1 MGWTIPGS
9 SCPLPVALMS
19 SHTYMYLA
27 AFLTGL
33 AVTYLLT
40 PGVRALA
47 FRLGAVD
54 LPNQRRPHKRPTP
67 RGGGLAVVLGVQSA
81 YLVALA
87 LSARQANGVDF
98 GDWAAFVRASLVLL
112 VVGILDD
119 VRGLRPLVKLA
130 GQVMAALIVWFSGA
144 HFGRLF
150 GYPLPSSIDCFLVVL
165 WIVALINAFNLIDG
179 LDGLASGLAIISAVG
194 LCGIITLGH
203 LSGDVL
209 VLAALIGACLGFLRY
224 NFHPASIF
232 LGDTGSMFLGF
243 TLGVVSLRT
252 LTKSTFIL
260 SLAIPLMVL
269 GVPIYDEVLAV
280 WRRSV
285 RRWLARPANST
296 TRQSSLMQPDLEHL
310 HHRLLK
316 AGFSTRRVGTLLFL
330 LNAGLV
336 VVGLLITAFQSRA
349 MGIFLLGLLALVYVL
364 FRHLAIIELRDTGT
378 VLLAGLRR
386 PTHATARALSLPVW
400 DMVCLAGATA
410 LTMRL
415 LEPPQPN
422 FWRAWF
428 LDLPLWVTPTFSLL
442 ALSRLYLTV
451 WSRARTR
458 DLLALIGIFQSGLL
472 LSLGILLLID
482 PGHPA
487 QSLAKA
493 LLIGCLSFPAI
504 VAVRISYRSV
514 EELVA
519 FFRHSSEPAPRAE
532 RVVLYGAGAH
542 CELFLKERA
551 FRADGREIVGLLDDE
566 TSLHDQWVYGY
577 PVVGGLASLPQLIAR
592 HRFSGIIITADLTAH
607 VRQNLYQLARR
618 YNLRLTEWRFGES
631 ELLPVPESPATPPGA
646 IEPRNSPA
654 VSVSVTS

>member
-1 MGWTIPGS
+1 MLAYRYS
-9 SCPLPVALMS
+9 SLL
-19 SHTYMYLA
+19 

-33 AVTYLLT
+33 ALTYLLT
-40 PGVRALA
+40 PWVRTLAL
-47 FRLGAVD
+47 RLGAVD
-54 LPNQRRPHKRPTP
+54 LPNERRPHKRPTP

-87 LSARQANGVDF
+87 LSARHAEASDYGN
-98 GDWAAFVRASLVLL
+98 WSAFALASMVLL
-112 VVGILDD
+112 VIGILDD
-119 VRGLRPLVKLA
+119 VRGLRPLVKLG
-130 GQVMAALIVWFSGA
+130 GQVMAALIVWLSGA
-144 HFGRLF
+144 RFGRLF
-150 GYPLPSSIDCFLVVL
+150 GFPLPAGADCFLVVL
-165 WIVALINAFNLIDG
+165 WLVAVINAFNLIDG
-179 LDGLASGLAIISAVG
+179 LDGLASGLAIISAIG
-194 LCGIITLGH
+194 LCGIVALGR

-209 VLAALIGACLGFLRY
+209 VLAALIGACFGFLRY

-285 RRWLARPANST
+285 RRWLAREPNSPA
-296 TRQSSLMQPDLEHL
+296 RQSSLMQPDLEHL

-316 AGFSTRRVGTLLFL
+316 AGFSTRRVSSLLFL
-330 LNAGLV
+330 LNAALV
-336 VVGLLITAFQSRA
+336 LVGLLITAFESRA

-364 FRHLAIIELRDTGT
+364 FRHLAVIELRDTGT
-378 VLLAGLRR
+378 VLLAGLRQ
-386 PTHATARALSLPVW
+386 PTHATARALGLPVW
-400 DMVCLAGATA
+400 DMLCLAGATA
-410 LTMRL
+410 LAMGL

-458 DLLALIGIFQSGLL
+458 DLLTLIGILQSGLL
-472 LSLGILLLID
+472 LSLGILLVIY
-482 PGHPA
+482 PGHPV
-487 QSLAKA
+487 QCLAKA
-493 LLIGCLSFPAI
+493 LLIGCLSLPAI
-504 VAVRISYRSV
+504 VAVRISYRSI

-519 FFRHSSEPAPRAE
+519 FFRHNSEPTPEAE
-532 RVVLYGAGAH
+532 RVVLYGAGAR

-551 FRADGREIVGLLDDE
+551 FRADGREIIGLLDDE
-566 TSLHDQWVYGY
+566 ASLHDQWVYGY
-577 PVVGGLASLPQLIAR
+577 PVLGGVAGLPQLIVR
-592 HRFSGIIITADLTAH
+592 HHFSGIIITAELEAQA
-607 VRQNLYQLARR
+607 RQNLYQLARR
-618 YNLRLTEWRFGES
+618 HNLHLTEWRFGEA
-631 ELLPVPESPATPPGA
+631 EVFPVALLESSGAASVAAEPP
-646 IEPRNSPA
+646 NSSA
-654 VSVSVTS
+654 VSVAVNS

>member
-1 MGWTIPGS
+1 MS
-9 SCPLPVALMS
+9 FMLAYRYSCLL
-19 SHTYMYLA
+19 

-33 AVTYLLT
+33 VVTYLLT
-40 PGVRALA
+40 PWVRTLA
-47 FRLGAVD
+47 HRLGAVD
-54 LPNQRRPHKRPTP
+54 LPNERRPHKRPTP

-87 LSARQANGVDF
+87 LSARQADAIDF
-98 GDWAAFVRASLVLL
+98 GDWAAFARASLVLL
-112 VVGILDD
+112 IIGILDD

-130 GQVMAALIVWFSGA
+130 GQILAALIVWLSGA

-150 GYPLPSSIDCFLVVL
+150 GYALPPSVDCILVVL
-165 WIVALINAFNLIDG
+165 WLVAVINAFNLIDG

-194 LCGIITLGH
+194 LCGIVTLGH
-203 LSGDVL
+203 LSSDVL
-209 VLAALIGACLGFLRY
+209 VLAALIGACFGFLRY

-285 RRWLARPANST
+285 RRWLARAPNSP
-296 TRQSSLMQPDLEHL
+296 TRQSSLMQADLEHL

-316 AGFSTRRVGTLLFL
+316 AGFSTRRVGVLLFL
-330 LNAGLV
+330 LNAALV

-364 FRHLAIIELRDTGT
+364 LRHLAVIELRDTGT

-386 PTHATARALSLPVW
+386 PTYATARALGLPVW
-400 DMVCLAGATA
+400 DMLCLSGAAA
-410 LTMRL
+410 LTMAL

-428 LDLPLWVTPTFSLL
+428 LDLPIWITPTFSLL
-442 ALSRLYLTV
+442 ASSRLYLTV
-451 WSRARTR
+451 WARARTR
-458 DLLALIGIFQSGLL
+458 DLLTLIGILQGGLL

-487 QSLAKA
+487 QCLAKA
-493 LLIGCLSFPAI
+493 LLIGCLSQPAI
-504 VAVRISYRSV
+504 VAVRISHRSV

-519 FFRHSSEPAPRAE
+519 FFRSNSEPTPKAE
-532 RVVLYGAGAH
+532 HVVLYGAGAH

-566 TSLHDQWVYGY
+566 PSLHDQWVYGY
-577 PVVGGLASLPQLIAR
+577 PVLGGLASLPQLIAR
-592 HRFSGIIITADLTAH
+592 HHFSGIIITADLAAQA
-607 VRQNLYQLARR
+607 RQNLYQLARR
-618 YNLRLTEWRFGES
+618 HNLRLTEWRFGEA
-631 ELLPVPESPATPPGA
+631 EVLPVAVELAQPVGA
-646 IEPRNSPA
+646 GASGVAGARDSSVVSAA
-654 VSVSVTS
+654 VTTN

>member
-1 MGWTIPGS
+1 MLAYRY
-9 SCPLPVALMS
+9 SCLL
-19 SHTYMYLA
+19 
-27 AFLTGL
+27 AFLIGL

-40 PGVRALA
+40 PRVRSLAL
-47 FRLGAVD
+47 RLGAVD
-54 LPNQRRPHKRPTP
+54 MPNERRPHKRPTP

-81 YLVALA
+81 YLIALA
-87 LSARQANGVDF
+87 LSARQADWLNF
-98 GDWAAFVRASLVLL
+98 GDWAAFARASLVLL
-112 VVGILDD
+112 VIGILDD
-119 VRGLRPLVKLA
+119 VRGLRPLVKLG
-130 GQVMAALIVWFSGA
+130 GQVTAALIVWLSGT
-144 HFGRLF
+144 HFGTLF
-150 GYPLPSSIDCFLVVL
+150 GHPLPASVDCFLVVL
-165 WIVALINAFNLIDG
+165 WLVAVINAFNLIDG

-194 LCGIITLGH
+194 LCGIITMGH

-209 VLAALIGACLGFLRY
+209 MLAALIGACFGFLRY

-260 SLAIPLMVL
+260 SLAIPFMVL

-285 RRWLARPANST
+285 RRWLARAANSPAQ
-296 TRQSSLMQPDLEHL
+296 QSSLMQADLEHL
-310 HHRLLK
+310 HHRLLN
-316 AGFSTRRVGTLLFL
+316 AGFSTRHVGILLFL
-330 LNAGLV
+330 LNAALV

-364 FRHLAIIELRDTGT
+364 LRHLAVIELRDTGT

-386 PTHATARALSLPVW
+386 PTHATARALGLPIW
-400 DMVCLAGATA
+400 DMLCLAGAAA
-410 LTMRL
+410 LTVAL

-422 FWRAWF
+422 FWRNWF

-458 DLLALIGIFQSGLL
+458 DLLTLIGILLGGLL
-472 LSLGILLLID
+472 LSLGILLVID

-487 QSLAKA
+487 QCLAKA

-504 VAVRISYRSV
+504 LAVRITYRSV
-514 EELVA
+514 EELVG
-519 FFRHSSEPAPRAE
+519 FFRHNSEPTPRAD

-566 TSLHDQWVYGY
+566 CSLHDQWVYGY
-577 PVVGGLASLPQLIAR
+577 PVLGGIASLPQLIAR
-592 HRFSGIIITADLTAH
+592 HHFSGIIITADLAAH
-607 VRQNLYQLARR
+607 ARQNLYQLARR
-618 YNLRLTEWRFGES
+618 HNLRLTEWRFGEA
-631 ELLPVPESPATPPGA
+631 ELLPAELSESSGTASDAAGTRSAVVPVAVTP
-646 IEPRNSPA
+646 
-654 VSVSVTS
+654 V